1 MVWKISFS
9 DVALKEMKKL
19 DRHEQELILSY
30 LHERIDGCADPRAYG
45 DPLKH
50 NLLGSWR
57 YRVGKYRILCEL
69 VDDIVMVYI
78 VKIDHRRSVYVRSR

>member
-1 MVWKISFS
+1 LAWKISFS
-9 DVALKEMKKL
+9 DVAIKEMRKL

-30 LHERIDGCADPRAYG
+30 LHERIDGCTDPRAYG

-50 NLLGSWR
+50 NLQGIWR

-69 VDDIVMVYI
+69 VDDVVTVYI
-78 VKIDHRRSVYVRSR
+78 VKIDHRRSVYVR